1 MYLVRRV
8 NIGKTAHLDAL
19 AHAAGEVYSRTL
31 VFFWRTVRHQGV
43 WLKPKSLMRLIPKD
57 SSGLLHAHT
66 VDATIQAFFSA
77 LSSWRE
83 LRQTDRHARPPHRR
97 KWHFKVEYKSSA
109 IRLKDGLLILSNG
122 RGTAPLSIP
131 WKWSLPKTV
140 VIHWTGAWY
149 EAIATYKICGP
160 DLPEEEDEPDEQR
173 RKEECAA
180 GIDPGEIHPAV
191 SYDGQHCHLMNGRY
205 LRSLRQYQNKLI
217 ERFNKLISTTKQG
230 SKRRKKLVKA
240 KKKHLKKVKRKIHD
254 VEHKL
259 TSYLVNTLRD
269 EGVERL
275 VIGDVRSIRHDLDI
289 GSTNNQKLHQWSFGS
304 IRHKLTYKAEQAGMR
319 VTLQEE
325 HYTSRTCPICGHRRK
340 STPAGRV
347 FRCVNKQCGW
357 QGHRDAVGAFNIRAK
372 YRGEFGSRHVVGAM
386 APPTGCGY
394 VPQLRVS
401 LAEPSSS

>member
-8 NIGKTAHLDAL
+8 NLGKTPYLDAL
-19 AHAAGEVYSRTL
+19 AHVAGEVYSKTL
-31 VFFWRTVRHQGV
+31 VFFWRTVRHQGI
-43 WLKPKSLMRLIPKD
+43 WLKPKALMRLISKD
-57 SSGLLHAHT
+57 SSDLLHAHT

-83 LRQTDRHARPPHRR
+83 LRQNDKKARPPHRR
-97 KWHFKVEYKSSA
+97 KWYFKVEYKSGA
-109 IRLKDGLLILSNG
+109 IRLKEGILVLSNG
-122 RGTAPLSIP
+122 RGAAPLSIP

-140 VIHWTGAWY
+140 VIHWTGAQY
-149 EAIATYKICGP
+149 EAIATYKTYGP
-160 DLPEEEDEPDEQR
+160 DLHEREDEPDE
-173 RKEECAA
+173 RKPKAECVA

-230 SKRRKKLVKA
+230 SKRRKKLVTA
-240 KKKHLKKVKRKIHD
+240 KKKYLKKVKRKIHD
-254 VEHKL
+254 VEYKL
-259 TSYLVNTLRD
+259 TSYLVNTLRE

-325 HYTSRTCPICGHRRK
+325 RYSSRTCPVCGHRRK
-340 STPAGRV
+340 STPAGRI
-347 FRCVNKQCGW
+347 FRCVNKRCGW
-357 QGHRDAVGAFNIRAK
+357 QGHRDAVGAANIRAK
-372 YRGEFGSRHVVGAM
+372 YRGEFGSRHVVGDM

-401 LAEPSSS
+401 LAGPSSS